1 VCASSMLH
9 NDVLYD
15 ILKLYADAV
24 SLYVQNGTSTVSVPS
39 SALAMLKISL
49 KLTARLPI
57 MSAPSPQ
64 VKIKT
69 HHAIEACRIVSS
81 LQKAMPE
88 SGMSFV

>member
-1 VCASSMLH
+1 
-9 NDVLYD
+9 
-15 ILKLYADAV
+15 
-24 SLYVQNGTSTVSVPS
+24 
-39 SALAMLKISL
+39 MLKISL